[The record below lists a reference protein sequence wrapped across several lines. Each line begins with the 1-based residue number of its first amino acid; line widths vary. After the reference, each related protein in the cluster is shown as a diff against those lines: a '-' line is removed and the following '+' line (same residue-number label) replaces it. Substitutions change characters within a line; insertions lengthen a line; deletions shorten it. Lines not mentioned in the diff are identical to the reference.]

1 MIGMP
6 CATSTDTQTG
16 ANPPANVH
24 ARSQICA
31 VFTGSSSNAVNSTLA
46 EVLGVPCW
54 LDRLHR
60 GIARRTH

>member
-6 CATSTDTQTG
+6 CATSTVTQTG

-24 ARSQICA
+24 DKSQICA
-31 VFTGSSSNAVNSTLA
+31 VFIGSFSNAVNSTLP

-54 LDRLHR
+54 LGRLT
-60 GIARRTH
+60 A